1 MTYKFVDTVRQTTA
15 ATESLPDEAV
25 RINGKWLE
33 NEVSGYRTLH
43 VSGRELISTEIN
55 TNTIAGMNGEVFLN
69 SRIPARVITVRYLLA
84 AKSNYAF
91 REAFNKLSRLL
102 QQDQAEVVFNDEPDK
117 YFIGTKSEIENPEPG
132 SNITTGEFKIY
143 CTDPFKYST
152 TEKSIPINGNT
163 LAITNN
169 GTVPASVRYEIKL
182 NQENGYLG
190 IASEHGAMEFGK
202 REEADG
208 QTYQQTEY
216 LAGLPD
222 FIAAADDKTSKDAM
236 HPTYGTKGTL
246 TTRSYNGRTYLTLG
260 SVGTLVGNANG
271 GMRTVNLKPD
281 SNGNAT
287 AANWDIYMHL
297 IMWASAM
304 GQTGEM
310 SVSVVTADGKLIA
323 GCNWFKT
330 DMSGNQGAYE
340 IIVYNPD
347 GKDTDLMKGR
357 ILRTW
362 TYQTDHRH
370 ELNPWYGDWGHCMMR
385 KEGSKFTFF
394 YWGGY
399 HTFIVPE
406 AANLVAS
413 KIQISCKAWRASN
426 GKNLYIH
433 GFDVFDFRKMGVSKW
448 RDVPNRFRPNSTLT
462 IDGETTQFLVNGMW
476 RPEEEVLGTEY
487 FKVPPGD
494 TEIKLVTSS
503 WYTGTLTGTAY
514 IRERWL

>member
-1 MTYKFVDTVRQTTA
+1 M
-15 ATESLPDEAV
+15 
-25 RINGKWLE
+25 
-33 NEVSGYRTLH
+33 
-43 VSGRELISTEIN
+43 
-55 TNTIAGMNGEVFLN
+55 
-69 SRIPARVITVRYLLA
+69 
-84 AKSNYAF
+84 
-91 REAFNKLSRLL
+91 
-102 QQDQAEVVFNDEPDK
+102 
-117 YFIGTKSEIENPEPG
+117 
-132 SNITTGEFKIY
+132 
-143 CTDPFKYST
+143 
-152 TEKSIPINGNT
+152 
-163 LAITNN
+163 
-169 GTVPASVRYEIKL
+169 
-182 NQENGYLG
+182 
-190 IASEHGAMEFGK
+190 
-202 REEADG
+202 
-208 QTYQQTEY
+208 
-216 LAGLPD
+216 PD

-323 GCNWFKT
+323 GCNWHKT

-394 YWGGY
+394 YWGAY
-399 HTFIVPE
+399 YTFIVPE
-406 AANLVAS
+406 AANLVAA

-433 GFDVFDFRKMGVSKW
+433 GFDAFDFRKMGVNYTFIVPEAANLVAAKIQISCKAWRASNGKNLYIHGFDAFDFRKMGVSKW

-462 IDGETTQFLVNGMW
+462 IDGETTNFLVNGMW

-503 WYTGTLTGTAY
+503 WYDGTITGNAY

>member
-1 MTYKFVDTVRQTTA
+1 MLNIKFD
-15 ATESLPDEAV
+15 
-25 RINGKWLE
+25 GKWLE
-33 NEVSGYRTLH
+33 AQVPGFQVIS
-43 VSGRELISTEIN
+43 VSGRELMSYDVNDKKIPGIDGTTYLDSEIGARDIEV
-55 TNTIAGMNGEVFLN
+55 TYRLCAPMLEARQIRMNKLN
-69 SRIPARVITVRYLLA
+69 SLLKA
-84 AKSNYAF
+84 
-91 REAFNKLSRLL
+91 REAQLIF
-102 QQDQAEVVFNDEPDK
+102 ADELDK
-117 YFIGTKSEIENPEPG
+117 YFIASSAEADG
-132 SNITTGEFKIY
+132 SKIVFH
-143 CTDPFKYST
+143 CSDPFKYST